1 MKRKTSH
8 TLYSVGF
15 LWNTLVVLGS
25 ALVVIG
31 ASITLT
37 NGHSAAEMARGLG
50 HSVAAVKQILN
61 VISLLSFATFFV
73 NMGIQVLAL
82 IQKDHIKKSNAR
94 IAPCTIF
101 ILMGIVGV
109 NAFYLIGGIIGLG
122 ESPEDDSV
130 NYHPEQH
137 REMDYY
143 QDPMQ

>member
-15 LWNTLVVLGS
+15 IWNVLVVLIS
-25 ALVVIG
+25 ALVVIW
-31 ASITLT
+31 ADITLA

-50 HSVAAVKQILN
+50 LSVEAMKQILLF
-61 VISLLSFATFFV
+61 ISVLSFATFLV

-94 IAPCTIF
+94 IAPCTLF

-122 ESPEDDSV
+122 ESPEDDSA
-130 NYHPEQH
+130 NYHPEER